1 MATDK
6 LRSYDRGTG
15 LCDYAK
21 RTVRYRK
28 IRDEIL
34 HMLLPCVRNI
44 LLAIYIL
51 FGRILFIATFT
62 YPLNLHKLVSSFT
75 VK

>member
-1 MATDK
+1 MAPDK

-21 RTVRYRK
+21 RTARYRK

-34 HMLLPCVRNI
+34 HMLLLRVRNI
-44 LLAIYIL
+44 LLAIL

-62 YPLNLHKLVSSFT
+62 YPLNLHKLVSSYT

>member
-21 RTVRYRK
+21 RTARYRK

-34 HMLLPCVRNI
+34 HMLLLCVRNI

-51 FGRILFIATFT
+51 YVYYLLIH
-62 YPLNLHKLVSSFT
+62 LHT
-75 VK
+75 P

>member
-21 RTVRYRK
+21 RTARYRK

-34 HMLLPCVRNI
+34 HMLLLRVRNI
-44 LLAIYIL
+44 LLAIL

>member
-6 LRSYDRGTG
+6 LRDYDRGTG

-21 RTVRYRK
+21 CTARYRK

-34 HMLLPCVRNI
+34 HMLLLSVRNI
-44 LLAIYIL
+44 FLAIYIL
-51 FGRILFIATFT
+51 FGRTLLIATFT
-62 YPLNLHKLVSSFT
+62 YPLNLHKLILFFN

>member
-6 LRSYDRGTG
+6 LRHYDRGTG

-21 RTVRYRK
+21 RTARYRK

-34 HMLLPCVRNI
+34 HMLLLSVRNI
-44 LLAIYIL
+44 FLAIYIL
-51 FGRILFIATFT
+51 FGRTLLIATFT
-62 YPLNLHKLVSSFT
+62 YPR
-75 VK
+75 